1 MLYSKEFY
9 GFYIFFYNWIKAILD
24 NGTRRGYSLKK
35 IVESAIVTKT
45 AIVNLVPLVETGRVA
60 MMI

>member
-1 MLYSKEFY
+1 M
-9 GFYIFFYNWIKAILD
+9 D

>member
-1 MLYSKEFY
+1 M
-9 GFYIFFYNWIKAILD
+9 D
-24 NGTRRGYSLKK
+24 NGKRRGYSLKK
-35 IVESAIVTKT
+35 KIVATIVTKI